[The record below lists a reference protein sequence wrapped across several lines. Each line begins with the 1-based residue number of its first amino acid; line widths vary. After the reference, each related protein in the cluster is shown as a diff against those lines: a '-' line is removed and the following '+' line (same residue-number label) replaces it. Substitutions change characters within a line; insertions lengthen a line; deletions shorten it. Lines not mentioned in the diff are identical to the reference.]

1 MKLAAIGLA
10 LTLAS
15 VPLTLQGCWLGD
27 KAKLVEQD
35 IVNACVVACSF
46 VPEIETVTNF
56 LVVLPGI
63 STVDQAVN
71 LLCDGFRKWQAA
83 NPPAP
88 AKVGDALSNAPAK
101 VTFTMDIGGKPFVA
115 SGLVLK
121 K

>member
-1 MKLAAIGLA
+1 MKLAVMGLA
-10 LTLAS
+10 AAMALA
-15 VPLTLQGCWLGD
+15 PLQGCWFGD

-56 LVVLPGI
+56 LTVVPGV
-63 STVDQAVN
+63 STVEQAVN

-83 NPPAP
+83 NPVVPP
-88 AKVGDALSNAPAK
+88 KVGEPMPSNAPSH
-101 VTFTMDIGGKPFVA
+101 VTFTMDIAGKPFVA